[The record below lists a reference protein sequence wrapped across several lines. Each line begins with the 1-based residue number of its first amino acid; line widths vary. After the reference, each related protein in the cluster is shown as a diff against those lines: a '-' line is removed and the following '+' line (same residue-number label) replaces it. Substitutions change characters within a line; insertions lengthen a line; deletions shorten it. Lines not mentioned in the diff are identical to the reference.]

1 MLACEAGLDRSH
13 DATVRPRVNSMS
25 SASDHEVASSGPQ
38 RYSIGEVSRITG
50 VGVHALRWF
59 EREGLFP
66 MKVERTP
73 GGQRVFDADIVYW
86 ITLCTT
92 LRRTGMPIARVQEL
106 ASLIEA
112 GPGNEADRMA
122 LLEAHEAT
130 VRARIRD
137 LEESLAVISAKT
149 AIYRSN
155 LEAGTA
161 GGLWDPTTPR
171 DPQDPPG

>member
-1 MLACEAGLDRSH
+1 M
-13 DATVRPRVNSMS
+13 NSMS
-25 SASDHEVASSGPQ
+25 SANDCTVEVPGPH

-86 ITLCTT
+86 ITLCMT
-92 LRRTGMPIARVQEL
+92 LRKTGMPIARVREL
-106 ASLIEA
+106 ATLIEA

-130 VRARIRD
+130 VRAKIHD
-137 LEESLAVISAKT
+137 LEESLAVISTKT
-149 AIYRSN
+149 AIYRSS

-161 GGLWDPTTPR
+161 EGLWDPTIPR
-171 DPQDPPG
+171 DPHG